1 MNKETKYTIELTEKQ
16 ARLLSSA
23 MDSFARLIIGQDWEY
38 QQLMENA
45 WFKRCKEATGN
56 MLDDKFEDGWQ
67 AMRDDAERICKEIKL
82 RFWGMP
88 GNATYGVKY
97 DDTADILFDM
107 HQVIRHQLW
116 LDDDEKTG
124 RNGIVD
130 AAPAHQFGS
139 EPLIKIRKIFEDKI
153 DFPRKAR
160 VINEE
165 RLLHNCEV
173 TIFSSHLVYLDYDNE
188 SYTKEELEFL

>member
-23 MDSFARLIIGQDWEY
+23 LDSFSRLIIGQDWEY
-38 QQLMENA
+38 QQLMEEA
-45 WFKRCKEATGN
+45 WEKRCKKATGN
-56 MLDDKFEDGWQ
+56 MMDEKFEGGWQ
-67 AMRDDAERICKEIKL
+67 AMRDDAERICKEIKQ

-116 LDDDEKTG
+116 LDDSNPNKTHG
-124 RNGIVD
+124 TVD
-130 AAPAHQFGS
+130 TFPAHQFGS
-139 EPLIKIRKIFEDKI
+139 EPLIKIKKI
-153 DFPRKAR
+153 
-160 VINEE
+160 
-165 RLLHNCEV
+165 
-173 TIFSSHLVYLDYDNE
+173 
-188 SYTKEELEFL
+188 